1 MFYDRLFRWRS
12 ARYSRDNRNVIP
24 HRCVGAVSV
33 ACKKAQSRDWS
44 GKRLSSSGSFNGD
57 FFSHALKSRFKMHTA
72 YRALR
77 RPHDWKMGLT
87 SRYILQTR
95 IWLWKNR
102 CGHDGEASGPLK
114 DHYSTIVECKPKSSR
129 GLRGNETKD
138 HWWSVNSNVRSMFHA
153 LTIVPQRPA
162 FNYLR
167 KMSKRFR
174 TICSIS
180 FQLARARACV
190 WWNLSARYRAERKK
204 ARLTIKLQYC
214 AWRFA
219 ERFRY
224 PIAHTRE
231 QSWFN
236 FSKGQRDMAEKRNG
250 SCPILQV
257 H

>member
-1 MFYDRLFRWRS
+1 
-12 ARYSRDNRNVIP
+12 
-24 HRCVGAVSV
+24 
-33 ACKKAQSRDWS
+33 
-44 GKRLSSSGSFNGD
+44 
-57 FFSHALKSRFKMHTA
+57 MHTA

-95 IWLWKNR
+95 IWFEKSLWTWWRSKWSAQ
-102 CGHDGEASGPLK
+102 GSLQHDRRMQTE
-114 DHYSTIVECKPKSSR
+114 IESR
-129 GLRGNETKD
+129 IARERNKRSLA
-138 HWWSVNSNVRSMFHA
+138 NSNVRSMIHA
-153 LTIVPQRPA
+153 LTIVLQA

-180 FQLARARACV
+180 FQLARARVCV
-190 WWNLSARYRAERKK
+190 WWNLSARYWAERKK
-204 ARLTIKLQYC
+204 TRLTIKLQYC

-224 PIAHTRE
+224 PITHTRE

-236 FSKGQRDMAEKRNG
+236 FSKGQRDIAEKRNG